1 MLFVCAD
8 DYGLSE
14 ESIKHI
20 DTCIACGGLNKIS
33 IFPNGIQKNVKDKW
47 EEKKPFLS
55 LHINLVEGAPVG
67 NAESMKLLVSDTGE
81 FKHSFFGLL
90 LLSLSPKRKEFEK
103 QLYEELCAQL
113 RYGKAHFAANGALS
127 VDSHQHV
134 HMIPLV
140 FRTLM
145 RAIRDENINVNYIR
159 YPAEPILPYL
169 KVPSLFVTYRPISLV
184 KQWLLKLF
192 GMMNKKELKQSGIKT
207 AYFMGILFSGYMDK
221 KRVLKVLPHYLALA
235 RKNKRDI
242 ELLFHP
248 GYEKN
253 SVGFKKKFYKF
264 YFSSGR
270 KTEYD
275 CVTDA
280 EFKNKM
286 KEVREYAVY

>member
-1 MLFVCAD
+1 MLYVCAD

-14 ESIKHI
+14 ESVRHI

-33 IFPNGIQKNVKDKW
+33 IFPNGMQKNVKDKF
-47 EEKKPFLS
+47 EEEKPFLC

-67 NAESMKLLVSDTGE
+67 TAENMKLLVSDTGE
-81 FKHSFFGLL
+81 FKHSFFGLF

-113 RYGKAHFAANGALS
+113 RYGNAHFSENGVLS

-145 RAIRDENINVNYIR
+145 RAIRDEKITVNYLR
-159 YPAEPILPYL
+159 YPAEPIMPYL
-169 KVPSLFVTYRPISLV
+169 KTPSLFLTYRPISLV

-192 GMMNKKELKQSGIKT
+192 GMINKKELKQSGIKT
-207 AYFMGILFSGYMDK
+207 AYFMGILFSGHMDK

-235 RKNKRDI
+235 RKNKRDVEI
-242 ELLFHP
+242 LLHP
-248 GYEKN
+248 GYEEKG
-253 SVGFKKKFYKF
+253 VGFKKKFYKF

-270 KTEYD
+270 KIEFD
-275 CVTDA
+275 CVTDP
-280 EFKNKM
+280 EFKNIT
-286 KEVREYAVY
+286 KEACEHAVH